1 MLLSE
6 AAGSGWKARALSAG
20 LALFLLAG
28 CQAQPLY
35 GSINGETQSVSV
47 SPADTRVEQAVR
59 NELVLGFGGEQ
70 MNAAY
75 QLDLSVSS
83 NIVGLLPGGID
94 NEFSA
99 ARATVTATY
108 VLRSAS
114 TGETLKSGSRL
125 ADAQLDLPSQQFAQV
140 RARSE
145 AEDRAA
151 RQVATLVRADI
162 AAALAR

>member
-59 NELVLGFGGEQ
+59 NELVLGIWRRADERGP
-70 MNAAY
+70 Y

-83 NIVGLLPGGID
+83 NIVGLLPGGH
-94 NEFSA
+94 
-99 ARATVTATY
+99 
-108 VLRSAS
+108 
-114 TGETLKSGSRL
+114 
-125 ADAQLDLPSQQFAQV
+125 
-140 RARSE
+140 
-145 AEDRAA
+145 
-151 RQVATLVRADI
+151 RQ
-162 AAALAR
+162 